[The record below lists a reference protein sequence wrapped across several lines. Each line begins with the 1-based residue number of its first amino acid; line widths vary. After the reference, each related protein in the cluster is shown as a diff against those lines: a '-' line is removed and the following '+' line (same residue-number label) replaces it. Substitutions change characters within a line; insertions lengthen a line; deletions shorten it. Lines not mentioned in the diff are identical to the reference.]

1 MMMRMQNWKRRKIE
15 EFKKEPV
22 SNLEKNIGKLCRNIE
37 KALLTGN
44 FKDADIYFT
53 YAKLYAWAKREKLR
67 EMKK

>member
-1 MMMRMQNWKRRKIE
+1 MVRMQNWKKRKVE

-22 SNLEKNIGKLCRNIE
+22 SNLEKNIGKLRRNVE

-53 YAKLYAWAKREKLR
+53 YAKPYAWAKREKLR
-67 EMKK
+67 ER